1 MSRRILIVDDETLI
15 RQGIQARLEYL
26 GFEFE
31 KIQEAD
37 DGLKALSVLQE
48 EEIDIVITDIRMADM
63 SGLDFIRQAKP
74 LYPHIQFMILSGY
87 AEFSY
92 AEQAI
97 QLGVS
102 AYLLKPISNDE
113 LKKVMNT
120 ALEELEKRE
129 EQYRI
134 LKKGE
139 RILKENEQYLLEKN
153 LNALLHQLEPL
164 EGEALSLKQSIE
176 VYFPLQNRKLM
187 TILINIK

>member
-164 EGEALSLKQSIE
+164 ELSLIH
-176 VYFPLQNRKLM
+176 
-187 TILINIK
+187 I